1 MMIKISPTCW
11 LNPQDVSAV
20 IVCKQIHA
28 ERDDTTNIE
37 FSLHGG
43 QTLQIESTIPFSE
56 AESFLDELADKINA
70 EETDNDRRP
79 MDKTPA

>member
-1 MMIKISPTCW
+1 MLIKISPTCW

-37 FSLHGG
+37 FSLYGG
-43 QTLQIESTIPFSE
+43 QTLQIASTIPFSE
-56 AESFLDELADKINA
+56 AEAYLDNIVDKLNA
-70 EETDNDRRP
+70 EGE
-79 MDKTPA
+79 

>member
-20 IVCKQIHA
+20 ITCKQIHA
-28 ERDDTTNIE
+28 EGDDTANIE

-43 QTLQIESTIPFSE
+43 QTLRISSTIPFSE
-56 AESFLDELADKINA
+56 VKSFLDEIVGKLHA
-70 EETDNDRRP
+70 EE
-79 MDKTPA
+79 KK